1 MKTAQLGIEFGTRH
15 LRICTRDKEEFF
27 KDKEHDRI

>member
-1 MKTAQLGIEFGTRH
+1 MKTAQLGIELGTRH
-15 LRICTRDKEEFF
+15 LRICTRIF